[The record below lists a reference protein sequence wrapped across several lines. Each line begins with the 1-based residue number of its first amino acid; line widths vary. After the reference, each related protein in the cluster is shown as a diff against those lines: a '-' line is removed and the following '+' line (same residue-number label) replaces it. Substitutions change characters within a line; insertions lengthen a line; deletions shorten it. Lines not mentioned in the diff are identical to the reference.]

1 MAKLTVI
8 IYTMHDCPFCAKAK
22 EVLEDM
28 NVKFEE
34 RNVSE
39 SLKWRQ
45 QLLKDANDDKL
56 PTVVVNGNVL
66 IKPGEDKLRATINF
80 EQHR

>member
-1 MAKLTVI
+1 MAKPDVI
-8 IYTMHDCPFCAKAK
+8 IYTMHDCPFCQKAK
-22 EVLEDM
+22 DILKEM

-39 SLKWRQ
+39 SIKWRQ
-45 QLLKDANDDKL
+45 QLLKETNDDKL

-66 IKPGEDKLRATINF
+66 VKPGEDKLRATVNF
-80 EQHR
+80 ELHA